1 MPCRTEI
8 KAETFEKVHILQ
20 LWRKFVLTEF
30 KSTSPSTSYDAI
42 VIGAGHNGLTC
53 ACYLAKAGLS
63 VLVLEDYHSIGG
75 MTLTEEITLPGFKS
89 DIHAFGYSLATLSP
103 VPNELNLK
111 SYGFELIHPEVSLS
125 HIFPNDHGYISMYRS
140 LERTLKSIS
149 RYSEKDAR
157 AWERIFDEY
166 LINRDHI
173 VSALNSPPAYPL
185 EDAKGI
191 SMDNYNLIEKREVK
205 VGENYRRQS
214 QSMRSW
220 CNEHFESD
228 EIKALLGSFAA
239 FVGLSPDDGGG
250 GELCYLFA
258 TIIQDGGNNVV
269 KGGFVN
275 LPMALAAY
283 LKSKGGQIV
292 TSSRVKR
299 IIIENGRAV
308 GIELVNGKVIGAKKL
323 IASSTDPSSLIL
335 NLIGEEHVDS
345 LLSTSIKRMEWGD
358 SIFGIYLALN
368 GPLEYK
374 SGQETLSISA
384 QVHISPPGLEYFS
397 KIFYECRSGKL
408 PSDPLPIM
416 SNDSMMD
423 PSRVLTPINSRN
435 NHRNNNKH
443 LIKFLVLSVPYQI
456 KNGNDEKKES
466 ENGWE
471 SMKDRYADQ
480 IVDAISQ
487 EYIPNLRDVI
497 LKKITYSP
505 LDYEKKPI
513 NSVKGT
519 LSCGAVLPYQSGWMR
534 PIPQLSNYKI
544 PSLPNVY
551 LCGAGSHP
559 GPGVSMAPGR
569 NAAQV
574 IIGDLG
580 LDLGKIFTSF

>member
-1 MPCRTEI
+1 
-8 KAETFEKVHILQ
+8 L
-20 LWRKFVLTEF
+20 LTE
-30 KSTSPSTSYDAI
+30 SRSVSTSYDAI
-42 VIGAGHNGLTC
+42 IIGAGHNGLTC
-53 ACYLAKAGLS
+53 ACYLAKAGLN

-75 MTLTEEITLPGFKS
+75 MTLTEEITLPGFRS

-103 VPNELNLK
+103 VPYELDLK
-111 SYGFELIHPEVSLS
+111 SYGFELIHPDVSLS
-125 HIFPNDHGYISMYRS
+125 HIFPNAHGFISMHRS
-140 LERTLKSIS
+140 LDKTLKSIR
-149 RYSEKDAR
+149 RYSDKDAR
-157 AWERIFDEY
+157 SWERIFEEY
-166 LINRDHI
+166 LANRDYI
-173 VSALNSPPAYPL
+173 VSALNSPPAFPSENTRRTSIDDY
-185 EDAKGI
+185 D
-191 SMDNYNLIEKREVK
+191 LIEKVVVK
-205 VGENYRRQS
+205 EGEHYRRQS

-239 FVGLSPDDGGG
+239 FVGLSPDDAGGG
-250 GELCYLFA
+250 DLCYLFA

-269 KGGFVN
+269 KGGFIN

-283 LKSKGGQIV
+283 LKSKGGEIM

-299 IIIENGRAV
+299 IIIENGRAIGV
-308 GIELVNGKVIGAKKL
+308 ELINGKIIGAKKL

-335 NLIGEEHVDS
+335 KLIGEEHVDEH
-345 LLSTSIKRMEWGD
+345 LSSSIKRMEWGD

-374 SGQETLSISA
+374 SGQEMLSNSA

-408 PSDPLPIM
+408 PSNPLPIM

-423 PSRVLTPINSRN
+423 PTRIDNSID
-435 NHRNNNKH
+435 NKH

-456 KNGNDEKKES
+456 RNENDEKKVD

-471 SMKDRYADQ
+471 TMKERYADQ
-480 IVDAISQ
+480 IIDVINQ
-487 EYIPNLRDVI
+487 GYIPNLKDVI
-497 LKKITYSP
+497 LKRIAYSP

-513 NSVKGT
+513 NSVNGT

-544 PSLPNVY
+544 PSIPNVY
-551 LCGAGSHP
+551 LCGSGSYP

-574 IIGDLG
+574 ITSDLG
-580 LDLGKIFTSF
+580 LDLRKVFTSF